1 MKGSLIDRNRKG
13 ILMEDAKSRA
23 KITREQLMELEQK
36 EKTPAQ
42 LARDMLVTLLPLIA
56 FIASQLEY
64 WLVPNKYRNAN
75 PERYTILLL
84 IPIAIYMIRWVISR
98 VRYRGGDKKLY
109 WRILHMAPLWT
120 AVYVFLTAFDWLTL
134 KTGKLMYPFIP
145 WVNDILN
152 AAITDW
158 RMLLKSTLFSLRLL
172 LLGYF
177 WGVAVGL
184 VTGIACGYSEKI
196 RYWINPIVKLL
207 GPIPVATWLPLI
219 MLLFPSPFSGSIFII
234 ALGTWFAVT
243 MATITGISNID
254 RSYFDAARILG
265 AKGSQLIFRVAIPHA
280 VPNILQ
286 GMTQG
291 MSSACIGLM
300 VAEMMGV
307 EAGLGWY
314 ITWAKAWAM
323 FNRMFAA
330 IVVICIIFNAVA
342 KALELIKRRA
352 LRWQNGGSK

>member
-1 MKGSLIDRNRKG
+1 MREPVEELKKKGLIA
-13 ILMEDAKSRA
+13 EDARSAA
-23 KITREQLMELEQK
+23 KLTKEQLMELEQK
-36 EKTPAQ
+36 EKTPARMA
-42 LARDMLVTLLPLIA
+42 LDLVISLLPAAACAAAL
-56 FIASQLEY
+56 LEY
-64 WLVPNKYRNAN
+64 RFVPDKYNN
-75 PERYTILLL
+75 PNPGRYVVLLL
-84 IPIAIYMIRWVISR
+84 IPIFIYMVRWIVSR
-98 VRYRGGDKKLY
+98 SRYAAGDKKLY
-109 WRILHMAPLWT
+109 WKLLYSAPLWT
-120 AVYVFLTAFDWLTL
+120 VIYLALTVFDWLTL
-134 KTGKLMYPFIP
+134 KTGKLLYPFIP
-145 WVNDILN
+145 WVNDIIN
-152 AAITDW
+152 AIAGDW
-158 RMLLKSTLFSLRLL
+158 QMLLKSTLFSLRLL
-172 LLGYF
+172 LLGYA

-196 RYWINPIVKLL
+196 RYWINPIVKVL
-207 GPIPVATWLPLI
+207 GPIPVATWLPLV
-219 MLLFPSPFSGSIFII
+219 MLLAPSPFSGSIFII

-265 AKGSQLIFRVAIPHA
+265 AKGSQLIFSVAIPHA

-330 IVVICIIFNAVA
+330 IIVICIIFNAVA

-352 LRWQNGGSK
+352 LRWQNGGK